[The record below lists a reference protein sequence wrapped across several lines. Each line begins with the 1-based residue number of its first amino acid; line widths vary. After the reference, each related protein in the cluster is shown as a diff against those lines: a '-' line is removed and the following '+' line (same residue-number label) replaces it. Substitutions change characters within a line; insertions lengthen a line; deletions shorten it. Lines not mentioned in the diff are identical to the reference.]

1 MALQVQNL
9 HPNLTIEVEHRNATK
24 NHVDEF
30 KRWRQILTNNTPN
43 YTSNIEDDYDVIIIR
58 RRGKIIHIHY
68 LIYGRQKTTAVDSC
82 FQLMPKESA
91 YKKVTLSPVEF
102 KPPQQD
108 DVLNIVLN
116 AVSKNEWQGKTEGK
130 HGSAGITCKTL

>member
-30 KRWRQILTNNTPN
+30 KHWRKILTNNTPN
-43 YTSNIEDDYDVIIIR
+43 HASNIEDDYDVVIIR

-68 LIYGRQKTTAVDSC
+68 LIYGRQKITAVYSC

-116 AVSKNEWQGKTEGK
+116 AVSRNEWQGKTEGK